1 MVPRNAAAQSTR
13 QYQLAVDVALAVNVA
28 WLNPILSF
36 LPAAIILGFRL
47 SRRRSWI
54 IGTVLAMVV
63 VMAGVVVQRGFFP
76 ITTALCQCWPLGW
89 SPLPA
94 ATGGNRRGGCRTSP
108 LVGLVWI
115 PFARW
120 LVRRPF
126 EWRVEYVEWVAAS
139 VAVVIVGSSSLAVW
153 QTRNGE

>member
-1 MVPRNAAAQSTR
+1 MLAAGLVT
-13 QYQLAVDVALAVNVA
+13 LACGHWWQQTGRLPYVA
-28 WLNPILSF
+28 
-36 LPAAIILGFRL
+36 
-47 SRRRSWI
+47 
-54 IGTVLAMVV
+54 
-63 VMAGVVVQRGFFP
+63 
-76 ITTALCQCWPLGW
+76 
-89 SPLPA
+89 
-94 ATGGNRRGGCRTSP
+94 

-115 PFARW
+115 PFAGW